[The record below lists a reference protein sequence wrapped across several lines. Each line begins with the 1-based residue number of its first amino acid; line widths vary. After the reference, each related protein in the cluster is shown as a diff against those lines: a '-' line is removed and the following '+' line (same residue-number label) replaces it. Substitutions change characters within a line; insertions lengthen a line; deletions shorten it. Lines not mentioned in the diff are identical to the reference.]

1 MRWNLGER
9 EGREGGGERDSSR
22 ERGVIKQ
29 EVIHS
34 VTESRYTEQ
43 YKEQ

>member
-1 MRWNLGER
+1 MRWNLGEREGR

-34 VTESRYTEQ
+34 VTESR
-43 YKEQ
+43 